1 MLIFLNVE
9 GHILDSQAEARK
21 SYLIFSVLSILQ
33 QQISTLGEVVESIGM
48 CCSYKDM
55 IARVM
60 TSLIFLESFR
70 GWDDFSQVSGRRT
83 SNDGPDN

>member
-1 MLIFLNVE
+1 MIFLNVE

-21 SYLIFSVLSILQ
+21 SYLIFSVLSIL

>member
-21 SYLIFSVLSILQ
+21 SYLIFSVLSIL